1 MGATGR
7 KIRGSVNRVWTL
19 LILGPPGKVNRA
31 SGFAVIHRRN
41 FNWGYLVYRRSGSN
55 ILRAGRARA
64 LVGDCMMSTRGF
76 ARRAVVAACAAIAF
90 VVAAG
95 GQNALAVSD
104 LTVRNIRVDVSPL
117 RATAGDPTA
126 TWVEQELPRRL
137 AQALAGR
144 LTPKGGTLIVR
155 IDTLTLGPNS
165 GATIHGGS
173 SPDNIGGVAMI
184 GGRQWPVRA
193 TSTYYTS
200 PIDQTMIDQSN
211 HYRVSQLV
219 QALVFWL
226 SRDL

>member
-1 MGATGR
+1 
-7 KIRGSVNRVWTL
+7 
-19 LILGPPGKVNRA
+19 
-31 SGFAVIHRRN
+31 
-41 FNWGYLVYRRSGSN
+41 
-55 ILRAGRARA
+55 
-64 LVGDCMMSTRGF
+64 MSTPGY
-76 ARRAVVAACAAIAF
+76 ARRAVVAACAAFAF
-90 VVAAG
+90 VLTVAG
-95 GQNALAVSD
+95 ESALAQSG
-104 LTVRNIRVDVSPL
+104 LAVRNIRVDVSPL
-117 RATAGDPTA
+117 RASAGDPTA

-144 LTPKGGTLIVR
+144 LTQKGGTLVVR
-155 IDTLTLGPNS
+155 VDTLTLGPNS

-184 GGRQWPVRA
+184 GGREWPVRA
-193 TSTYYTS
+193 TSTYYAS

>member
-7 KIRGSVNRVWTL
+7 KIQGSVNRVSTPL
-19 LILGPPGKVNRA
+19 TLGPPGKVNRA
-31 SGFAVIHRRN
+31 SGFAVIHRRS
-41 FNWGYLVYRRSGSN
+41 FNWGYLVYRPAHR
-55 ILRAGRARA
+55 RRA

-76 ARRAVVAACAAIAF
+76 ARRAVIAACAAIAF

-95 GQNALAVSD
+95 GQNALALSD
-104 LTVRNIRVDVSPL
+104 FTVRDIRVDVSPL

-126 TWVEQELPRRL
+126 TWVEQELSRRL

-144 LTPKGGTLIVR
+144 LTPKGGTLVVR

-193 TSTYYTS
+193 TSTYYAS
-200 PIDQTMIDQSN
+200 PIDQTMIEQSN